1 MLIVALAFIGASIS
15 EQEDSDTPVATPT
28 QLSPTPSPT
37 FSPSGT
43 TTGNFRPVVIGNL
56 QTYTHDTGLFSID
69 VPQGWNRRDNSNANE
84 VIIYWLDPT
93 ENGLIQVNVF
103 NTENTPNQE
112 ELTDILKRFINK
124 FESEPDFRMDQ
135 PVRQNDGSVRITWS
149 YTAKSGNASGSL
161 TANSFIKSQ
170 GDKISIDSYIV
181 PSEQYKELL
190 PTVNQIIASYKL
202 NASAPLKK

>member
-1 MLIVALAFIGASIS
+1 M
-15 EQEDSDTPVATPT
+15 
-28 QLSPTPSPT
+28 
-37 FSPSGT
+37 
-43 TTGNFRPVVIGNL
+43 
-56 QTYTHDTGLFSID
+56 
-69 VPQGWNRRDNSNANE
+69 
-84 VIIYWLDPT
+84 
-93 ENGLIQVNVF
+93 
-103 NTENTPNQE
+103 
-112 ELTDILKRFINK
+112 KRFINK

>member
-1 MLIVALAFIGASIS
+1 
-15 EQEDSDTPVATPT
+15 
-28 QLSPTPSPT
+28 
-37 FSPSGT
+37 
-43 TTGNFRPVVIGNL
+43 
-56 QTYTHDTGLFSID
+56 
-69 VPQGWNRRDNSNANE
+69 
-84 VIIYWLDPT
+84 
-93 ENGLIQVNVF
+93 
-103 NTENTPNQE
+103 
-112 ELTDILKRFINK
+112 
-124 FESEPDFRMDQ
+124 MDQ